1 MVWHRI
7 YSYNRIMGSTSSS
20 GKQCY
25 TETKKRVIIGFR
37 GSGEGD
43 SFELTDSFCSS
54 FLPSISRVINKE
66 RWDRFVSTLFC
77 LWCCRSLHP
86 YSKSSCSRLLDVADP
101 SCIDVL
107 HFVQLVR
114 SDARLLLVEC
124 SLLPFTLYTC
134 LNHISRFPYDRICDS
149 RRQSHF
155 IPYFFV
161 LYSISL
167 LCPAPNMRGH

>member
-54 FLPSISRVINKE
+54 FLPSISRVITRNDE
-66 RWDRFVSTLFC
+66 IDLSPL
-77 LWCCRSLHP
+77 
-86 YSKSSCSRLLDVADP
+86 SSVC
-101 SCIDVL
+101 
-107 HFVQLVR
+107 
-114 SDARLLLVEC
+114 DAV
-124 SLLPFTLYTC
+124 
-134 LNHISRFPYDRICDS
+134 D
-149 RRQSHF
+149 HF
-155 IPYFFV
+155 IHIQNHLARVFLMLLIHRV
-161 LYSISL
+161 LTSSTSYSWYVAMQGSYWWSAVCCLSL
-167 LCPAPNMRGH
+167 FIRV

>member
-1 MVWHRI
+1 
-7 YSYNRIMGSTSSS
+7 MGSTSSS

-54 FLPSISRVINKE
+54 FLLSISRVITRNDE
-66 RWDRFVSTLFC
+66 IDLSPLFSVC
-77 LWCCRSLHP
+77 DAVDHFIHIQNHLARVFLM
-86 YSKSSCSRLLDVADP
+86 LL
-101 SCIDVL
+101 IHRVL